1 MSKQIIEIV
10 PTTLMPVF
18 ANTSVTVRSNV
29 VIIQNAGN
37 ILVTLDDGW
46 TLRPGEKISFGSWE
60 NAVVIRHTFRVRFTG
75 SSLIPDEADNPVVEI
90 YEMKV
95 ANVPALADYVDQP

>member
-1 MSKQIIEIV
+1 MREQILEIV

-46 TLRPGEKISFGSWE
+46 TLRPGEKVSFGSWE

-75 SSLIPDEADNPVVEI
+75 SSLIPGEEDNPVVEI

-95 ANVPALADYVDQP
+95 ANIQVLSDYVDQP

>member
-60 NAVVIRHTFRVRFTG
+60 NMVVIRHTFRVRFTG

>member
-1 MSKQIIEIV
+1 MRDQILEIV

-18 ANTSVTVRSNV
+18 ANTNITVRSNV

-46 TLRPGEKISFGSWE
+46 TLRPGEKVSFGSWE
-60 NAVVIRHTFRVRFTG
+60 NAVIIRHTFNVRFTG
-75 SSLIPDEADNPVVEI
+75 TSLIPDEADNPLLQV

-95 ANVPALADYVDQP
+95 ANILALSDYVDQP